1 MKESAIGETNK
12 VAARSDVS
20 LRAETVVDLCVT
32 HHDLGP
38 WIDDVQ
44 NVIFTPSCPV
54 RGKLNCVGEIR
65 PNWLDVMVV
74 FGPP

>member
-20 LRAETVVDLCVT
+20 LRAETVVDLCDAPRSRT
-32 HHDLGP
+32 